1 MICSVC
7 KKNPAIIF
15 INKIENNQ
23 STVEGLC
30 FSCAKEKGLNPIEI
44 LGQSTNISKEEME
57 QLTEQF
63 SGLMDELSENIDINI
78 DSDEFSKSENN
89 PFGSLLNIFKNSTKE
104 NADNS
109 NTNNE
114 SNTQN
119 SNKKVKVEKKS
130 KNNKKRFL
138 DTFGTNLTQ
147 KAKDNLIDEVI
158 GRDQE
163 IERVLG

>member
-1 MICSVC
+1 MVCSIC

-15 INKIENNQ
+15 INKVENNQ
-23 STVEGLC
+23 SQVEGLC

-44 LGQSTNISKEEME
+44 LGQSTNISKEDME

-63 SGLMDELSENIDINI
+63 NGLMDELSENIDINI
-78 DSDEFSKSENN
+78 DSDEFSKTDGN
-89 PFGSLLNIFKNSTKE
+89 PFNSLLSIFKNSSKE
-104 NADNS
+104 NGENS
-109 NTNNE
+109 QNTNNE
-114 SNTQN
+114 SSTHN

-147 KAKDNLIDEVI
+147 KAKENLIDEVLA
-158 GRDQE
+158 E
-163 IERVLG
+163 VKK